1 MPGHEVDDYLGIHG
15 GLEDG
20 PFLFQAVTEFLG
32 VDQVAVMTDG
42 QSLTAVMHHKG
53 LGIAQQG

>member
-1 MPGHEVDDYLGIHG
+1 MPGHEVNDNLGVHG

-20 PFLFQAVTEFLG
+20 TFLFQAVMEFLG

-53 LGIAQQG
+53 LGIA